1 MNYYIMEI
9 NSCESKIL
17 DKIDIVK
24 RYGIDTTIYE
34 EELATIIN
42 DMDKKV
48 STSSPNGIAFKM
60 QAETMY
66 KLVLEDLRNLEK
78 KLDGY
83 QKYMN
88 VYFRNNALSNDI
100 DNNNEFRKNK
110 IDFYVNEGIVLI
122 NETFKIDIDNVHE
135 AKRIISNVYETLYK
149 IIKLELLLEGNSH
162 ILNYIID
169 KNMGIEYL
177 NDLVRDDINRLKSCN
192 LYDSEIDNMVS
203 NLSKKGLDYHYGDKD
218 LILSIT
224 LKMDDMVE
232 KVINDKIKMYDEN
245 IASCRES
252 IDEDKANLNYINN
265 NTYDYKAKKKK
276 ALVKTI
282 ISSVL
287 VTLNILGYKFMPGLV
302 KNKNTDTTYM
312 TKREVYDTISD
323 EVRSEEAR
331 VHKSEDEYVT
341 LKVYGE
347 VKESGKRITKEYN
360 LSEIEL
366 DNIKDY
372 IDEYDPEKRMY
383 EESIKYRM
391 GEQLSRE
398 EYIVVERMQYG
409 DIYESFDEEQYQK
422 DLHTILLIIYM
433 FGGLCTTSML
443 TYLMIYL
450 INKKKENKGLL
461 MNKSLSDEINEK
473 RALIDDLKNSK
484 KELLNMQKKY
494 EDSGVNKE
502 EYKAKIYNRIK

>member
-1 MNYYIMEI
+1 
-9 NSCESKIL
+9 
-17 DKIDIVK
+17 
-24 RYGIDTTIYE
+24 
-34 EELATIIN
+34 
-42 DMDKKV
+42 
-48 STSSPNGIAFKM
+48 
-60 QAETMY
+60 
-66 KLVLEDLRNLEK
+66 
-78 KLDGY
+78 
-83 QKYMN
+83 
-88 VYFRNNALSNDI
+88 
-100 DNNNEFRKNK
+100 
-110 IDFYVNEGIVLI
+110 
-122 NETFKIDIDNVHE
+122 
-135 AKRIISNVYETLYK
+135 
-149 IIKLELLLEGNSH
+149 
-162 ILNYIID
+162 
-169 KNMGIEYL
+169 
-177 NDLVRDDINRLKSCN
+177 
-192 LYDSEIDNMVS
+192 
-203 NLSKKGLDYHYGDKD
+203 
-218 LILSIT
+218 
-224 LKMDDMVE
+224 
-232 KVINDKIKMYDEN
+232 
-245 IASCRES
+245 
-252 IDEDKANLNYINN
+252 
-265 NTYDYKAKKKK
+265 
-276 ALVKTI
+276 
-282 ISSVL
+282 
-287 VTLNILGYKFMPGLV
+287 MPGLV

-502 EYKAKIYNRIK
+502 EYKAKMYKRIK